1 LLFVRAW
8 RSLESVTSSRFC
20 HASFSGTYDN
30 FLKIVVNAP
39 ADVLIVEPL
48 DSDVLAWLSARH
60 ALRVAPELAFDPRGL
75 RQALPGVRALVVPPA
90 LVIDAATLLS
100 APLLRIVCRLA
111 GGGDNIDIDA
121 CARAGVEVVRPAA
134 AHTQAEAEF
143 AIGALLQMLRRMPIL
158 NSDGTL
164 VGRELGSCTVGL
176 VGMAPTAKPLA
187 QLLTAFGAKVLGHDP
202 GLLATDSMWHH
213 AGVEA
218 VPLPTL
224 LMRSDAVCVLLQ
236 HVPRYDGLFDD
247 NVLSYC
253 KQNQVLLSLSQA
265 QLFVEGALA
274 RALGEGP
281 MCAAWFDQMA
291 PSWLDDGR
299 PLRHADTL
307 QVTPR
312 IAGITQQSRAR
323 SAWAVAGR
331 IDEVLAPPPAPPD
344 NAMGGFRPS
353 QPGALADLEDV

>member
-1 LLFVRAW
+1 LLFVRAYG
-8 RSLESVTSSRFC
+8 SLESVTSSRFC
-20 HASFSGTYDN
+20 HAGFVGTYDN

-48 DSDVLAWLSARH
+48 DADVLAWLSARH
-60 ALRVAPELAFDPRGL
+60 ALRLAPELALDPRGL
-75 RQALPGVRALVVPPA
+75 RQALAGARALVVPA
-90 LVIDAATLLS
+90 SVAIDAATLLS
-100 APLLRIVCRLA
+100 APALRIVCRLVA
-111 GGGDNIDIDA
+111 GGDNIDIDA
-121 CARAGVEVVRPAA
+121 CARAGVEVVRPAS

-143 AIGALLQMLRRMPIL
+143 AVGALLQMLRRMPIV
-158 NSDGTL
+158 NNDGSL

-176 VGMAPTAKPLA
+176 VGITPTAKPLA
-187 QLLTAFGAKVLGHDP
+187 QLLKAFGAKVLGHDP
-202 GLLATDSMWHH
+202 GLMAADSMWHH

-218 VPLPTL
+218 MSLPAL
-224 LMRSDAVCVLLQ
+224 LARCDAVCVLLQ
-236 HVPRYDGLFDD
+236 PVPRYDGLFDD
-247 NVLSYC
+247 NVLAHC
-253 KQNQVLLSLSQA
+253 KTNQVLLSLTQA

-281 MCAAWFDQMA
+281 LCAAWFDHMEPA
-291 PSWLDDGR
+291 WLDEGR

-331 IDEVLAPPPAPPD
+331 IDEVLAPPPAPPE
-344 NAMGGFRPS
+344 NSMGGFRPS
-353 QPGALADLEDV
+353 QPGAFADLEDE